1 MDGPV
6 CIAKPVKVEYYIQS
20 LVVVLFFGE
29 LLGSSL
35 LIFLSALPFS
45 VAGVFIRR
53 IFEMT
58 DPNPW
63 PHVDYGRNTNRA
75 DVLIIGAGISG
86 MVTAIDMIRKGNGR
100 NFIIVEKGNQVGGT
114 WNDQRYPGCCCDS
127 RSPFPLS

>member
-1 MDGPV
+1 MHCQACKSG
-6 CIAKPVKVEYYIQS
+6 
-20 LVVVLFFGE
+20 VLYTISGRRPFFRRTSWI
-29 LLGSSL
+29 LSFDFS
-35 LIFLSALPFS
+35 LSALPFS